1 MVLYRYMNKGGRLME
16 NIPNCPQ
23 CQSEYTY
30 EDQGLFICPECAYEW
45 TQADSE
51 AAMEENAIRDS
62 NGNILE
68 DGDDVIVVKD
78 LKVKGFRNAIKQG
91 TKVKGIRLVIDPA
104 DGHDI
109 DCRIDG
115 FGAMKLKSEFVK
127 KA

>member
-1 MVLYRYMNKGGRLME
+1 ME

-30 EDQGLFICPECAYEW
+30 EDQGLFICPECGFDW
-45 TQADSE
+45 TQADADAAEE
-51 AAMEENAIRDS
+51 ANAIRDS

-91 TKVKGIRLVIDPA
+91 TKVKNIKLVIDPA

-109 DCRIDG
+109 DCKIDG